1 MTITREEVQTV
12 ATLARLDL
20 DDATAEALT
29 HDLSK
34 ILGYMD
40 KLNELDTKDV
50 IPTLQVSVERA
61 PLRPDVRTPGLS
73 KKAALE
79 QAPRADEVGF
89 LVPGF
94 VDES

>member
-1 MTITREEVQTV
+1 MTITREEVLTV

-20 DDATAEALT
+20 DEATADALT

-40 KLNELDTKDV
+40 KLAELDTKDV
-50 IPTLQVSVERA
+50 VPTLQVSVDQA
-61 PLRPDVRTPGLS
+61 PLRRDERTPGLS
-73 KKAALE
+73 KQAALE

>member
-1 MTITREEVQTV
+1 MTISREQVQTV
-12 ATLARLDL
+12 ASLAHLDL
-20 DDATAEALT
+20 DDASADALT
-29 HDLSK
+29 ADLSK
-34 ILGYMD
+34 ILGYVD
-40 KLNELDTKDV
+40 KLNELDTENV
-50 IPTLQVSVERA
+50 EPTLQVSVAQA

-73 KKAALE
+73 KEEALS